1 MSRLKAIIRFP
12 AQNPHRAAQFRFI
25 PSMGTWP
32 TARLP
37 RGMIGWIGI
46 SGGSLSALESL
57 TSHLLLPRLPRPGGF
72 PLLRV
77 LMAICLSLPFAAPHL
92 QAQSFDATNL
102 RQPTDLD
109 AIWLVH
115 SGDDPA
121 YARKDFDDS
130 AWTRFRSTSSIRK
143 VFPDSQPEVV
153 WYRLHVKV
161 LPTQSGLALAEWN
174 ISSAFVVYVNGQRL
188 MQCGRV
194 APFAAYTSGARLLE
208 PIPDRELATGSVVI
222 ALRVHISKLEWG
234 DQGAGF
240 VASNLTLGQEQA
252 LSDHIW
258 LLIIGQYA
266 PGLITNFL
274 GLGLGIVAL
283 VLFSSQRRQWE
294 YLWIFLQF
302 FCASCRLPLNTYEYF
317 HNVPANWDLLREPLA
332 IASLFFTC
340 LMYFAFLRLRIGRW
354 MQSALA
360 VAILG
365 WVLSQIGQAHGSI
378 SRLASVLAQFPILFL
393 IGGVIPVLLIVH
405 WRRGNREAGILL
417 IPVIL
422 TSLTYYASILLFFLG
437 LVPAFQDTAIKA
449 YKLLFA
455 WQLGPFI
462 WDIGQLANLLYL
474 LSLAIIMVLRSTRIS
489 RQQALLE
496 GEMAAAREVQQII
509 LPDHAEAVPGFTVE
523 SVYQPAQQVGGDFFQ
538 VLRAEQGG
546 LLLVVGDVAG
556 KGLPAA
562 MLVSVLVGAIR
573 GVAEYTFD
581 PAEMLANLN
590 ERLIGRTGGAF
601 STALAAHIAANGA
614 VKIANAGHLSPYL
627 DGREIALPGALPLG
641 IQPHTRYETVQFHLA
656 PGSRLTFYSDGVVE
670 AQNAQRELLGFE
682 RGRELSTRP
691 AASIVGAAQEFG
703 QADDITVVTI
713 ERAPAI
719 ATAA

>member
-1 MSRLKAIIRFP
+1 MFPLERLISPFLL
-12 AQNPHRAAQFRFI
+12 
-25 PSMGTWP
+25 
-32 TARLP
+32 ARLQ
-37 RGMIGWIGI
+37 
-46 SGGSLSALESL
+46 
-57 TSHLLLPRLPRPGGF
+57 RPGGF
-72 PLLRV
+72 SFRV
-77 LMAICLSLPFAAPHL
+77 FLALCLCLPFAAPL
-92 QAQSFDATNL
+92 GQAQSFDATNL

-109 AIWLVH
+109 ALWLVH
-115 SGDDPA
+115 AGDDPA
-121 YARKDFDDS
+121 YARMDFDDS
-130 AWTRFRSTSSIRK
+130 AWTRFHSAVSIRT
-143 VFPDSQPEVV
+143 VFPDSHPEVV

-161 LPTQSGLALAEWN
+161 LPSQTGLALAEWN
-174 ISSAFVVYVNGQRL
+174 IASAFEVYVNGQRM

-194 APFAAYTSGARLLE
+194 APFAACIYGARLLE
-208 PIPDRELATGSVVI
+208 PIPARELATGSVVI
-222 ALRVHISKLEWG
+222 ALRVHISKLEWS
-234 DQGAGF
+234 DQGSPGF
-240 VASNLTLGQEQA
+240 IAPNLTLGQEQA

-258 LLIIGQYA
+258 LAVIGQYA
-266 PGLITNFL
+266 PGLIANLL
-274 GLGLGIVAL
+274 GQGLGIVAL

-302 FCASCRLPLNTYEYF
+302 FFASCRLPINIYEYF
-317 HNVPANWDLLREPLA
+317 HTVPANWDLLREPLA
-332 IASLFFTC
+332 IASLLFTC
-340 LMYFAFLRLRIGRW
+340 LMYFAFLRLRFGRW
-354 MQSALA
+354 IQAALA

-365 WVLSQIGQAHGSI
+365 WTLAMIGQAHGSI

-393 IGGVIPVLLIVH
+393 IAGVIPVLLIVH

-417 IPVIL
+417 IPVVL
-422 TSLTYYASILLFFLG
+422 QSLTYYAQILLFFFG
-437 LVPAFQDTAIKA
+437 LVPAFQDATLRA

-455 WQLGPFI
+455 WQLGPFN
-462 WDIGQLANLLYL
+462 WDLGQLASLLYL

-509 LPDHAEAVPGFTVE
+509 LPEHAENVPGFTVV

-538 VLRAEQGG
+538 VIPAGQGG

-573 GVAEYTFD
+573 GVAEYTID

-590 ERLIGRTGGAF
+590 ERLIGRTSGAF
-601 STALAAHIAANGA
+601 STALVAHIHANGA

-627 DGREIALPGALPLG
+627 DGREIELPGALPLG
-641 IQPHTRYETVQFHLA
+641 IQPHTRYETIQFHLA

-670 AQNAQRELLGFE
+670 AQNAQRELFGFE

-691 AASIVGAAQEFG
+691 AAAIVEAAQEFG

-713 ERAPAI
+713 ERAEDLV
-719 ATAA
+719 TAA